1 MKLRNNYFFT
11 LRDDVKDEES
21 TSGNLLV
28 RSGMI
33 KKTSN
38 GIYMFLPLGLKVIK
52 NIENIIR
59 EEMNKKDALELS
71 MPSLIPSEIYEKSGR
86 MEAFGDDVFSLKDR
100 YNRNYIL
107 GPTHEELF
115 TIASSFKIKSYKDMP
130 YTLYQFQ
137 NKFRDEPRPRF
148 GLIRVREFI
157 MKDAYSFDKDL
168 EGLDVSYQKMYEA
181 YKNAFDRMNL
191 NYKVVKAD
199 TGVMGGLLSEEFQ
212 AITDIGE
219 DILVLCDKC
228 DFSSNL
234 EVAPCVHEHQEV
246 DNEVKNLEEVYT
258 PNMKTIED
266 VCNYLNV
273 DIKKTVKA
281 LMFNVDGNL
290 CFCFVRGDRE
300 VNTVKLSKLIGAKSI
315 ELATDEEIKN
325 NSNAVPGFT
334 GVVDLKV
341 NDKVKIIFDESITN
355 LKNIVVGA
363 NKKDYHYINVDMS
376 KYQCDYKGDIS
387 NVREGDLCPRC
398 GGKLHF
404 TKGIEIGNIF
414 KLGTKYSESLNLTY
428 LDQNNKPNP
437 VVMGSYGIGVPRCMA
452 AIVEQ
457 NNDDKGIIWPYSVA
471 PYKVCIVIA
480 NTKDEIQNNLANE
493 IYQNLLNNNIEV
505 LLDDRNERLGVKL
518 NDMDL
523 IGVPIRI
530 LVGKKATENIVEFKL
545 RDKTEIEEISSTK
558 IVDKIININKQK

>member
-1 MKLRNNYFFT
+1 MKLKNNYFFT

-86 MEAFGDDVFSLKDR
+86 MQAFGNDVFSLNDR

-168 EGLDVSYQKMYEA
+168 EGLDISYQKMYDA
-181 YKNAFDRMNL
+181 YKKSFDRMNL
-191 NYKVVKAD
+191 EYKVVTAD

-219 DILVLCDKC
+219 DVLVLCDNC

-234 EVAPCVHEHQEV
+234 EVAPCINHDEQIDTEIKEV
-246 DNEVKNLEEVYT
+246 EEVYT

-266 VCNYLNV
+266 VCNFLNV
-273 DIKKTVKA
+273 DVTKTVKA
-281 LMFNVDGNL
+281 LMFNADGNL

-300 VNTVKLSKLIGAKSI
+300 VNTVKLSKLIGAKNI
-315 ELATDEEIKN
+315 EMATDEEISN
-325 NSNAVPGFT
+325 NSNTVPGFA
-334 GVVDLKV
+334 GIKGLE
-341 NDKVKIIFDESITN
+341 VKDNVEIVFDSSIAN
-355 LKNIVVGA
+355 LKNVVVGA
-363 NKKDYHYINVDMS
+363 NKKDYHYINVNMS
-376 KYQCDYKGDIS
+376 DYSCDYKGDIS
-387 NVREGDLCPRC
+387 NVKEGDLCPHC
-398 GGKLHF
+398 GGKIYF
-404 TKGIEIGNIF
+404 KKGIEIGNIF

-437 VVMGSYGIGVPRCMA
+437 VVMGSYGIGIARCMA

-457 NNDDKGIIWPYSVA
+457 NNDDKGIIWPISVA
-471 PYKVCIVIA
+471 PYKVCIVVA
-480 NTKDEIQNNLANE
+480 NTKDEVQNNLANK
-493 IYQNLLNNNIEV
+493 IYQNLLNNNIDV

-523 IGVPIRI
+523 IGIPIRI
-530 LVGKKATENIVEFKL
+530 LVGKKTSENIVEFKL
-545 RDKTEIEEISSTK
+545 RNETESEEISIEDIDNK
-558 IVDKIININKQK
+558 ITNILNK